1 MDIKTASQLI
11 EENLHNIY
19 AFSYS
24 KVFDKDNAEDL
35 SQDIILAALKSVNRL
50 ENDTAFWK
58 YFWRIAE
65 NVLCAYI
72 RKNRKETVEFNDKF
86 IGIYWNTPEDEIIK
100 SEEIKLLRRE
110 LSLLS
115 KMYRDVT
122 VKHYIYGKSCKEISQ
137 ELGISV
143 EMTKFY
149 LHKSRKILKEGV
161 SMTREYGEK
170 SYNPQ
175 IFRMNFWG
183 DSSDGYRE
191 LFERKLPGNILLS
204 AYEKPL
210 SITEL
215 SLELGISTAYLE
227 DEIEILER
235 NELIKRIGD
244 KYQTN
249 IIILRDTFEK
259 KVIEFAKPL
268 CKTYS
273 KKIINTFEKIIP
285 KLKELN
291 FYGDKFDENSFKWC
305 MLNIG
310 LYQGLR
316 KHDKICTDK
325 YGQYPQLVNGSFG
338 FVFGH
343 DNDYENI
350 HWHGFYGGYDNT
362 DKTMRVTIQNYKII
376 AKAQR
381 WECGKSWQN
390 AMLAMCDAAL
400 FKKADE
406 SNNELVNMIEQGFIK
421 SDNGSLSPN
430 FPVFS
435 SEAFG
440 KAIEILSPISEITN
454 SCMIEAC
461 EVVSKMLYKDVPA
474 SMKKYNPL
482 FAHIW
487 YPLESM
493 ALIVEA
499 MVETGYLFVPEEKTN
514 LCMFGVHI

>member
-1 MDIKTASQLI
+1 LDIKTASKLI
-11 EENLHNIY
+11 EDNLHNIY
-19 AFSYS
+19 AYAYS

-35 SQDIILAALKSVNRL
+35 SQDIIVAALKSVNRL
-50 ENDTAFWK
+50 ENDSAFWK

-65 NVLCAYI
+65 NTLRAYI
-72 RKNRKETVEFNDKF
+72 RKSKKETVEYNDNYV
-86 IGIYWNTPEDEIIK
+86 GVYWNTPEDEIIK

-149 LHKSRKILKEGV
+149 LHKSRKLLKEGV
-161 SMTREYGEK
+161 GMTREYGEK

-183 DSSDGYRE
+183 DNSDGYRE

-215 SLELGISTAYLE
+215 SLELGVSTAYLE

-235 NELIKRIGD
+235 NELIKKLGD

-268 CKTYS
+268 CKTYAE
-273 KKIINTFEKIIP
+273 KIMNTFEKILP
-285 KLKELN
+285 ELKKLN
-291 FYGDKFDENSFKWC
+291 FYIQKSDENIFKWC

-310 LYQGLR
+310 LRQGLMNNN
-316 KHDKICTDK
+316 KIHTDK
-325 YGQYPQLVNGSFG
+325 LGQYPQLANGSYG

-350 HWHGFYGGYDNT
+350 HWHGFYGGYENT
-362 DKTMRVTIQNYKII
+362 DKTMWVSVQNYRII
-376 AKAQR
+376 EKAQR
-381 WECGKSWQN
+381 WECGKNWQK
-390 AMLAMCDAAL
+390 AMYAMCDAAL

-406 SNNELVNMIEQGFIK
+406 SNTELAKMIEQGVIK
-421 SDNGSLSPN
+421 SDNGRLSPN

-435 SEAFG
+435 SQAFD
-440 KAIEILSPISEITN
+440 KAKEILSPISEAAC
-454 SCMIEAC
+454 SCMTEAC
-461 EVVSKMLYKDVPA
+461 EVVSKMLYKDVPT

-482 FAHIW
+482 FGYSW
-487 YPLESM
+487 YPLEAM
-493 ALIVEA
+493 ALMVEA
-499 MVETGYLFVPEEKTN
+499 MVETDYLIVPEERTN
-514 LCMFGVHI
+514 LCMFGVQM